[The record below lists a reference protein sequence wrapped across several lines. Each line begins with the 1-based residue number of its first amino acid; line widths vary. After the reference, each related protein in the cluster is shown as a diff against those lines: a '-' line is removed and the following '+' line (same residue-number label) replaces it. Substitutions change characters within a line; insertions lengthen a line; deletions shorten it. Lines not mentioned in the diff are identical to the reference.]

1 MRRRHLPLAT
11 VGIAAAAA
19 VAGARLGAGWSEADI
34 FGLALAAADVA
45 IAIALGMAA
54 RQRIAGAAV
63 VAIAGA
69 ALVAIAALFG
79 LDITSPWTALPV
91 AAAAASDPGGR
102 RRLVAAAIAAAV
114 LVAASFATARPAPV
128 AAATVA
134 AGSMGLEA
142 GGVSPVEPRAGDPLG
157 RTTLTTEAVAA
168 RAGRGEGG
176 WIWTLDLAS
185 PHAGVAASRLVAT
198 LAFGLYRDGRGGVGG
213 RIACVVSAAA
223 GAHLVCAAGPRVGGR
238 ERRRIDRAAATG
250 LLAEAYPLGVIAPG
264 RRRPGDTGVALIAYS
279 TMRWL
284 LNDWTA
290 IELGPAALA
299 AVEASSPFLGSPPPP
314 AARQVAARLAL
325 VALAPLAF
333 ALARRRRL
341 GRGAGLAAAAS
352 LLVGAGAGL
361 SALAWIGL
369 SGGAGHATGGAW
381 LIGAALSL
389 SRPPRRP
396 LAAADRGPNPAPAAS
411 LGPKEVLHDHAAG
424 LAAAVILVGLAIVG
438 PINALFGGVGVAVA
452 AALAGALAGAALA
465 ATAAAPV
472 AAAAVAAAAAA
483 PLLAA
488 AVGLP
493 ATAAAA
499 TLLLAVAIVLG
510 SAIPA
515 RRGRAP

>member
-45 IAIALGMAA
+45 IAIAIGMAA

-79 LDITSPWTALPV
+79 FDITSPWTALPV

-102 RRLVAAAIAAAV
+102 RPLVAAAIAAAV

-157 RTTLTTEAVAA
+157 RTPLTTEAVAA
-168 RAGRGEGG
+168 RAGGGEGG

-238 ERRRIDRAAATG
+238 ERRQIDRAAATG

-381 LIGAALSL
+381 LIGAALGL

-396 LAAADRGPNPAPAAS
+396 LA
-411 LGPKEVLHDHAAG
+411 AAG

-452 AALAGALAGAALA
+452 AALAGTLAGAALA

-483 PLLAA
+483 PLLAV
-488 AVGLP
+488 AVGFP

-499 TLLLAVAIVLG
+499 ALLLAVAIVLG